1 MNFLKRVLSTVVG
14 IGVFFGLF
22 FFLLIL
28 IAAAIGGGDKDK
40 ITVEQNSVLALNLD
54 EEMPDYEGNFD
65 YGELNELFKGSKK
78 HNGLFHV
85 IDAIKYASTDDNIK
99 GISIN
104 NNSLSAGMAQT
115 KALRDA
121 LLDFKKSGKF
131 IVAYG
136 DIIGQK
142 DYYLN
147 SVADE
152 IYLNPVGALDFKGL
166 ATEILY
172 YKDFQEKYGLKME
185 VIRHGKYKSAVEPY
199 LAQEMSDAN
208 REQIS
213 VFLNSIWSEMKK
225 EIGASRAIEV
235 AQLDTI
241 ANNLLARNGKK
252 AIAVKLIDKLI
263 YVDEF
268 NDIIKN
274 KLGLENDD
282 TINEVEI
289 YDYAKFTAR
298 KNRSKQVK
306 IKDQIAVIYAQGQIM
321 YGEGDEKQIGQGV
334 INTALRTAR
343 ENDKIKAIVLRVN
356 SPGGSAL
363 ASELIWREIELTKA
377 VKPVIVSMGNL
388 AASGGYYIA
397 CNADKIIAEPTTITG
412 SIGVFGMLPNA
423 HEFMKNIG
431 INAEQVTTNK
441 NSIDYSVFEPMKEEQ
456 RAFIKEGVVDI
467 YELFTNRVATGR
479 SMTQDAVH
487 DIAQGRVWTGAD
499 ALNIGLVDELGGLD
513 LALQRAAEAA
523 ELDTYKIKE
532 LPIYDKDFEKMIES
546 FGLFQTNEDIL
557 KDQLGEYNYRI
568 LNKMKTI
575 TEMEGTQMLL
585 PYSIEIR

>member
-22 FFLLIL
+22 FFLLLL
-28 IAAAIGGGDKDK
+28 IGAAIGGGDKDK
-40 ITVEQNSVLALNLD
+40 VIIEKNSVLALNLD
-54 EEMPDYEGNFD
+54 EDMPDYAGKFD
-65 YGELNELFKGSKK
+65 YGELNELFKGNKK
-78 HNGLFHV
+78 YNGLFNI
-85 IDAIKYASTDDNIK
+85 IDAIKYAATDDNIK
-99 GISIN
+99 GISIK

-121 LLDFKKSGKF
+121 LLEFKNSGKF

-136 DIIGQK
+136 DVIGQK

-172 YKDFQEKYGLKME
+172 YKDFQDKYGLKME

-199 LAQEMSDAN
+199 LAQEMSEAN

-213 VFLNSIWSEMKK
+213 VFLKSIWSEMKK
-225 EIGASRAIEV
+225 EIGASRQIKI

-241 ANNLLARNGKK
+241 ADNLLARNGEM
-252 AIAVKLIDKLI
+252 AVASKLIDKLI

-268 NDIIKN
+268 DNIIKN
-274 KLGLENDD
+274 KLNIATDEEYEE
-282 TINEVEI
+282 IEI
-289 YDYAKFTAR
+289 YDYAKYTAG
-298 KNRSKQVK
+298 KNRSKQLK
-306 IKDQIAVIYAQGQIM
+306 IKDNIAIIYAQGQIM

-334 INTALRTAR
+334 INKALKTAR
-343 ENDKIKAIVLRVN
+343 EDDNVKAIVLRVN

-377 VKPVIVSMGNL
+377 IKPVIVSMGNL

-397 CNADKIIAEPTTITG
+397 CNADKIIAEPSTITG
-412 SIGVFGMLPNA
+412 SIGVFGTLPNA
-423 HEFMKNIG
+423 HEFMSGIG

-441 NSIDYSVFEPMKEEQ
+441 NSVDYSVFEPMTEEQ
-456 RAFIKEGVVDI
+456 RTFIKEGVVDI
-467 YELFTNRVATGR
+467 YDLFTSRVATGR
-479 SMTQDAVH
+479 GMTQDAVNE
-487 DIAQGRVWTGAD
+487 IAQGRVWTGAD

-513 LALQRAAEAA
+513 VALQHAAEAA
-523 ELDTYKIKE
+523 KLDTYKVKE
-532 LPIYDKDFEKMIES
+532 LPIYEKDFEKMFES
-546 FGLFQTNEDIL
+546 FGLIKTKEDMI
-557 KDQLGEYNYRI
+557 KEEIGDYNYRI
-568 LNKMKTI
+568 LNKMKAI
-575 TEMEGTQMLL
+575 TQMEGTQMLL
-585 PYSIEIR
+585 PYAIEIK

>member
-28 IAAAIGGGDKDK
+28 IGAAIGSGDKDK
-40 ITVEQNSVLALNLD
+40 ITVEKNSVLALNLD
-54 EEMPDYEGNFD
+54 EDMPDYAGKFD
-65 YGELNELFKGSKK
+65 YGELNELFKGNKK
-78 HNGLFHV
+78 YNGLFNV
-85 IDAIKYASTDDNIK
+85 IDAINYAATDDNIK
-99 GISIN
+99 GISIEN
-104 NNSLSAGMAQT
+104 NTLSAGMAQT

-121 LLDFKKSGKF
+121 LLEFKKSGKF

-172 YKDFQEKYGLKME
+172 YKDFQDKYGLKME

-213 VFLNSIWSEMKK
+213 VFLNSIWTEMKK
-225 EIGASRAIEV
+225 EISDSRQIKT

-241 ANNLLARNGKK
+241 ADNLLARNGNM
-252 AIAVKLIDKLI
+252 AVASKLIDKLI

-268 NDIIKN
+268 DAIIKN
-274 KLGLENDD
+274 KLDVDANDD
-282 TINEVEI
+282 YEEIGI
-289 YDYAKFTAR
+289 YDYAKHTAG
-298 KNRSKQVK
+298 KNRSKQLK
-306 IKDQIAVIYAQGQIM
+306 IKDKIAVIYAQGQIM
-321 YGEGDEKQIGQGV
+321 YGEGDETQIGQGV
-334 INTALRTAR
+334 INKALKNAR
-343 ENDKIKAIVLRVN
+343 EDDKVKAIVLRVN

-377 VKPVIVSMGNL
+377 VKPIIVSMGNL

-397 CNADKIIAEPTTITG
+397 CNANKIIAEPSTITG
-412 SIGVFGMLPNA
+412 SIGVFGTLPNA
-423 HEFMKNIG
+423 HEFMNGIG

-441 NSIDYSVFEPMKEEQ
+441 NSVDYSVFEPMTPEQ

-479 SMTQDAVH
+479 RMTQEAVH
-487 DIAQGRVWTGAD
+487 EIAQGRVWTGAD

-513 LALQRAAEAA
+513 VALQHAAKAA
-523 ELDTYKIKE
+523 ELETYKIKE
-532 LPIYDKDFEKMIES
+532 LPVYDKDFEKMIES
-546 FGLFQTNEDIL
+546 FGLFQTKEELL
-557 KDQLGEYNYRI
+557 KAELGEYNYRI

-575 TEMEGTQMLL
+575 TQMEGTQMLL
-585 PYSIEIR
+585 PYEIEIK